1 MDGLAA
7 QRGLTGASARPNTRV
22 MTGDQASGTDGVTG
36 WRRLIDMRGPWPWL
50 VYLPLFALPW
60 LGPGPSTPQLICGV
74 VGLAVFLPIYLLGSY
89 MTGRALLASATAV
102 LLISLALA
110 FTGGSWSVVSVYACA
125 MAGQLRPAR
134 LATAT
139 VIGFAVAMIAFALA
153 TQQPWFFWTVGVVL
167 AVMVGLGTVS
177 RITIDDQN
185 RALLAA
191 QDEVRQLSRTAERER
206 IARDLHDLLG
216 RTLTLV
222 SLKAELAARLTS
234 TDPAR
239 ATAEMRDVAQAARDG
254 LAEVRAAVSGM
265 TGASFARELDQSTE
279 ALTAAGIAISTN
291 ADGLPEGEP
300 GAVLG
305 MALREAVTNVLRH
318 SEAAHCRIAV
328 MTSGHEA
335 RLTVEDDGDG
345 GDGDGSFLEGA
356 GLTGMRARMAA
367 AGGALSVVSGAGGTR
382 LSAWLP
388 AG

>member
-1 MDGLAA
+1 MTDAA
-7 QRGLTGASARPNTRV
+7 GRPNTGA
-22 MTGDQASGTDGVTG
+22 MGHDPASRTEGAVG

-50 VYLPLFALPW
+50 IYLPLFALPW
-60 LGPGPSTPQLICGV
+60 LGPGPSAAQLVGGG

-89 MTGRALLASATAV
+89 ATGRALLASATAV

-125 MAGQLRPAR
+125 MAGQLRPPR
-134 LATAT
+134 RATAT
-139 VIGFAVAMIAFALA
+139 VTGFAAAMVVFALA
-153 TQQPWFFWTVGVVL
+153 TGQPWFFWTVGVVL

-177 RITIDDQN
+177 RVTIDDQHH
-185 RALLAA
+185 ALLAA
-191 QDEVRQLSRTAERER
+191 QDEVRRLSRTAERER

-222 SLKAELAARLTS
+222 SLKAELAARLAP
-234 TDPAR
+234 TDPDR
-239 ATAEMRDVAQAARDG
+239 ATTEMRDVAQAARDG

-265 TGASFARELDQSTE
+265 TGASFARELDQSGI
-279 ALTAAGIAISTN
+279 ALQAAGIATSTD
-291 ADGLPEGEP
+291 AATLPDGEP

-328 MTSGHEA
+328 AIDGEQA
-335 RLTVEDDGDG
+335 RLTVEDDGSG
-345 GDGDGSFLEGA
+345 GSFREGA
-356 GLTGMRARMAA
+356 GLRGMRARLKA
-367 AGGALSVVSGAGGTR
+367 AGGAMSVDSGTAGTR

-388 AG
+388 ATGQ